1 MNFVQTAVMVISDWR
16 AVVIPYKV
24 VWRCAMME
32 CGEQCAVII
41 GLGQMLKW
49 LVNN

>member
-1 MNFVQTAVMVISDWR
+1 MQTAVMVTSDWR

-32 CGEQCAVII
+32 YGVLCAVIV
-41 GLGQMLKW
+41 GPGQMLKW